1 MRRISLQR
9 RMIAASAVLALVVGG
24 VFIALILALAA
35 LREAR
40 EDEARSKEITSEA
53 LGLERQ
59 VLEVDSGLSIYVITG
74 RAPGS
79 QVLLARYRTSRN
91 ELDEK
96 VKSFAKLTAGDP
108 QEQERARGLFA
119 LISRYRTDYL
129 DLVTRLAKESIGAA
143 REATRDEGSEQ
154 LSHIQEAFDGF
165 LVAEDDRTASREDAA
180 DANFTHAVELGV
192 AGLTGS
198 AALILLFAFYLSRSI
213 ARPVRDA
220 ATGATQLAGGDLSL
234 RLSQSG
240 PGEIGELTTAFN
252 RMAESLQRARVEL
265 EEQNAQLRQSER
277 LKSDLVNTVSHEL
290 RTPLSG
296 VLGFTK
302 LLLTREFDSETR
314 RHYLGIV
321 DAQARRL
328 SQLIDDFLDVRTIE
342 EGRFDRARDRVDLG
356 TLLRDEA
363 TLYSLQSEKHELA
376 LDVPDTPLPVM
387 GNADRLR
394 QVIGNLLSNAIKY
407 SPQGGLVE
415 VTASARGA
423 AVRFEVRD
431 EGIGIPTEQQARI
444 FTKFFR
450 ADAAASGITGTGL
463 GLAVS
468 RDIVESHGGQIGFM
482 SAEGEG
488 TTFFVELPG
497 ADGAAENPLQGDP
510 ADWPKERTSR

>member
-9 RMIAASAVLALVVGG
+9 RMVAASAVLALVVGG
-24 VFIALILALAA
+24 VFIALILALSD
-35 LREAR
+35 LHEAR
-40 EDEARSKEITSEA
+40 EQEARSKEVTASAFRLQSLVLDVESATRGYVLSRQKGFLRNYSTAMRQLPGSLEDFASVTRREPGQREQATTLRVLIGLYREEYA
-53 LGLERQ
+53 GPVLGL
-59 VLEVDSGLSIYVITG
+59 
-74 RAPGS
+74 A
-79 QVLLARYRTSRN
+79 
-91 ELDEK
+91 
-96 VKSFAKLTAGDP
+96 
-108 QEQERARGLFA
+108 QEGQL
-119 LISRYRTDYL
+119 
-129 DLVTRLAKESIGAA
+129 GAA
-143 REATRDEGSEQ
+143 RAMARQEGADRIRDIREE
-154 LSHIQEAFDGF
+154 F
-165 LVAEDDRTASREDAA
+165 LNFLAAEDALTNERAASA
-180 DANFTHAVELGV
+180 DAKSRHAIELGI
-192 AGLTGS
+192 AGLALTS
-198 AALILLFAFYLSRSI
+198 ALILLFGFYLARSI
-213 ARPVRDA
+213 ARPVREA
-220 ATGATQLAGGDLSL
+220 AEGATRLAEGDLTL

-265 EEQNAQLRQSER
+265 EEQNAQLRDSER

-328 SQLIDDFLDVRTIE
+328 SQLIDDFLDVRKIE
-342 EGRFDRARDRVDLG
+342 EGRFERAQELVDIG

-363 TLYSLQSEKHELA
+363 MLYSFQSQEHELE
-376 LDVPDTPLPVM
+376 LDVPETPLPVL
-387 GNADRLR
+387 GNPDRLR

-407 SPQGGLVE
+407 SPQGGLVT
-415 VTASARGA
+415 VTARVQGDSIR
-423 AVRFEVRD
+423 VEVHD
-431 EGIGIPTEQQARI
+431 EGIGIPPQQQSRI

-468 RDIVESHGGQIGFM
+468 RDIIESHGGQIGFS
-482 SAEGEG
+482 SAHGKG

-497 ADGAAENPLQGDP
+497 ADGAHVQGNR
-510 ADWPKERTSR
+510 ADRPKERTPR

>member
-1 MRRISLQR
+1 MRRIPLQS

-40 EDEARSKEITSEA
+40 EDEARSKDVTSAA

-59 VLEVDSGLSIYVITG
+59 VLEVDSGLSIYVIN
-74 RAPGS
+74 GS
-79 QVLLARYRTSRN
+79 PVLRARYLASRR
-91 ELDEK
+91 ELRRK
-96 VKSFAKLTAGDP
+96 LTSFAMVTAREP
-108 QEQERARGLFA
+108 QQRERAVELFA
-119 LISRYRTDYL
+119 LIGRYGTDYL
-129 DLVTRLAKESIGAA
+129 NLVTRLAKESIGAA

-154 LSHIQEAFDGF
+154 LRDIQQAFGRF
-165 LVAEDDRTASREDAA
+165 FAAEDVLTGRREDAA
-180 DANFTHAVELGV
+180 DAKFTHAVELGV

-213 ARPVRDA
+213 ARPVREA
-220 ATGATQLAGGDLSL
+220 ATGATQVAGGDLSL

-252 RMAESLQRARVEL
+252 RMGESLQRARVEL
-265 EEQNAQLRQSER
+265 EEQNAQLRESER

-342 EGRFDRARDRVDLG
+342 EGRFDRAKDRVDLG

-363 TLYSLQSEKHELA
+363 TLYSLQSERHELK
-376 LDVPDTPLPVM
+376 LDLPDTPLPVM

-394 QVIGNLLSNAIKY
+394 QVIANLLSNAIKY
-407 SPQGGLVE
+407 SPQGGLVQ
-415 VTASARGA
+415 VTAGMRGD

-431 EGIGIPTEQQARI
+431 EGIGIPTEQQPRI

-482 SAEGEG
+482 SADGEG

-497 ADGAAENPLQGDP
+497 ADGAAENPLQDDP
-510 ADWPKERTSR
+510 ADRPKERTSR

>member
-1 MRRISLQR
+1 MR
-9 RMIAASAVLALVVGG
+9 
-24 VFIALILALAA
+24 
-35 LREAR
+35 E
-40 EDEARSKEITSEA
+40 
-53 LGLERQ
+53 
-59 VLEVDSGLSIYVITG
+59 
-74 RAPGS
+74 
-79 QVLLARYRTSRN
+79 
-91 ELDEK
+91 
-96 VKSFAKLTAGDP
+96 
-108 QEQERARGLFA
+108 
-119 LISRYRTDYL
+119 
-129 DLVTRLAKESIGAA
+129 
-143 REATRDEGSEQ
+143 
-154 LSHIQEAFDGF
+154 
-165 LVAEDDRTASREDAA
+165 
-180 DANFTHAVELGV
+180 
-192 AGLTGS
+192 
-198 AALILLFAFYLSRSI
+198 
-213 ARPVRDA
+213 A

-265 EEQNAQLRQSER
+265 EEQNAQLRDSER

-328 SQLIDDFLDVRTIE
+328 SQLIDDFLDVRAIE
-342 EGRFDRARDRVDLG
+342 EGRFDPARDLVDLG
-356 TLLRDEA
+356 TLLQDEA
-363 TLYSLQSEKHELA
+363 TLYSLQSERHELA
-376 LDVPDTPLPVM
+376 LDLPDTPLPVM

-407 SPQGGLVE
+407 SPQGGLVQ
-415 VTASARGA
+415 VTASVRGD

-431 EGIGIPTEQQARI
+431 EGIGIPTEQQPRI

-497 ADGAAENPLQGDP
+497 ADGAAENKLQDDP
-510 ADWPKERTSR
+510 ADRPKERTSR

>member
-1 MRRISLQR
+1 
-9 RMIAASAVLALVVGG
+9 MIAASAVLALVVGG

-40 EDEARSKEITSEA
+40 EDEARSKDVTREA

-59 VLEVDSGLSIYVITG
+59 VLEVDSGLSTYVITDSLVFLE
-74 RAPGS
+74 RYKKSRRDLERRLVSFAELMAREP
-79 QVLLARYRTSRN
+79 QQRDLAR
-91 ELDEK
+91 ELF
-96 VKSFAKLTAGDP
+96 VRIG
-108 QEQERARGLFA
+108 
-119 LISRYRTDYL
+119 RYGTDYA
-129 DLVTRLAKESIGAA
+129 DLVTDLANESIGAA

-154 LSHIQEAFDGF
+154 LDDIQQAFERF
-165 LVAEDDRTASREDAA
+165 LVAEDALTASRKDAA
-180 DANFTHAVELGV
+180 DARFTHAVELGV

-213 ARPVRDA
+213 ARPVREA

-363 TLYSLQSEKHELA
+363 TLYSLQSEMHELA
-376 LDVPDTPLPVM
+376 LDLPDTPLPVM

-407 SPQGGLVE
+407 SPQGGLVQ
-415 VTASARGA
+415 VTASVRGD

-431 EGIGIPTEQQARI
+431 EGIGIPTEQQPRI

-497 ADGAAENPLQGDP
+497 ADGAAENQLQGDL
-510 ADWPKERTSR
+510 ADRPKERKSG

>member
-1 MRRISLQR
+1 MKRISLQPLQR
-9 RMIAASAVLALVVGG
+9 RMVAASAVLALVVGG
-24 VFIALILALAA
+24 VFIALILALDA
-35 LREAR
+35 LRSAR
-40 EDEARSKEITSEA
+40 EDEARSKDVTSAA

-74 RAPGS
+74 DPT
-79 QVLLARYRTSRN
+79 LLERYRASRRELLRRIDSFARLTSRESRQSDRAG
-91 ELDEK
+91 ELFE
-96 VKSFAKLTAGDP
+96 
-108 QEQERARGLFA
+108 
-119 LISRYRTDYL
+119 LIGRYETDYL
-129 DLVTRLAKESIGAA
+129 DLVTRLARESIGAA
-143 REATRDEGSEQ
+143 REATREEGSDQ
-154 LSHIQEAFDGF
+154 LRGIQRAFERF
-165 LVAEDDRTASREDAA
+165 LTAENLLTASRKDAA
-180 DANFTHAVELGV
+180 DAQFTRAVELGV
-192 AGLTGS
+192 AGLAGS

-213 ARPVRDA
+213 ARPVREA
-220 ATGATQLAGGDLSL
+220 AEGATQLAAGDLSL

-265 EEQNAQLRQSER
+265 EEQNAQLRESER

-342 EGRFDRARDRVDLG
+342 EGRFERTRDLVDLG
-356 TLLRDEA
+356 TVLRDEA
-363 TLYSLQSEKHELA
+363 TLYSLQSESHELA
-376 LDVPDTPLPVM
+376 LDLPDTPLPVM

-415 VTASARGA
+415 VTAGVHGD
-423 AVRFEVRD
+423 AVRVEVRD
-431 EGIGIPTEQQARI
+431 EGLGIPAEQQSRI

-450 ADAAASGITGTGL
+450 ADAAASGISGTGL

-468 RDIVESHGGQIGFM
+468 RDIVESHGGEIGFR

-488 TTFFVELPG
+488 TTFILELP
-497 ADGAAENPLQGDP
+497 AANSEDAAQGDW
-510 ADWPKERTSR
+510 AQRPKERTR